1 MCVSDPADRTIVATP
16 TLQTGRLRLQDAA
29 KERSVNSKGRYV
41 ARGPTPNTIPCGP
54 RWPDTTLCPASRQPC
69 RSIQEF
75 PELTL
80 NRDLASKPQV
90 PSTSG
95 PFPPGAA
102 HTRPH
107 TLNQTSPSRDTVG
120 LLFHGR
126 CSVSSSRNQ
135 ICWCAENQPPSA
147 WGFTVPAS
155 NAGLKYPH
163 PSRRNSRNCL
173 WHQRRGLQ
181 ELGSLF
187 FCFFFLFKAVF
198 NERDVSG
205 QHP

>member
-1 MCVSDPADRTIVATP
+1 MHTCSCVFPCAHNTPKISCPLVQRIPHTHLTIVATA

-29 KERSVNSKGRYV
+29 KERSVNLQRQV
-41 ARGPTPNTIPCGP
+41 CGP
-54 RWPDTTLCPASRQPC
+54 GAHSQHHSVWPPLVGQHSLPASRQPR
-69 RSIQEF
+69 RSGQEF

-90 PSTSG
+90 PSTSA
-95 PFPPGAA
+95 PFPPGVA

-107 TLNQTSPSRDTVG
+107 TLNQASPSRDTVR

-135 ICWCAENQPPSA
+135 ICGCPKIQPPSA

-163 PSRRNSRNCL
+163 PSRKTLAIVYGIS
-173 WHQRRGLQ
+173 
-181 ELGSLF
+181 
-187 FCFFFLFKAVF
+187 
-198 NERDVSG
+198 
-205 QHP
+205 